1 MNGLVGFTGFV
12 GQNIKRSLDA
22 DSFLFNSSNIGDIA
36 NKTFD
41 ILYISAIQAKKWW
54 ANQNPKEDK
63 QLIDNLLSHLENVS
77 AERVVFISTVDVYQ
91 PPLNADED
99 TALNAD
105 IHAYGANRLYAE
117 ERVKSLFQKV
127 HIVRLQ
133 GLVASNLSKN
143 VVFDLKNKNILETIN
158 PSSTLQ
164 WYPLQRL
171 YSDINIVIDND
182 IELINLS
189 VEPIET
195 QQIIDIASL
204 SPEERKLTSSKPA
217 APVHY
222 NVTSKHASH
231 FGGRDG
237 YIVSAKESLAAI
249 AQYFSE

>member
-1 MNGLVGFTGFV
+1 MDALIGFSGFV
-12 GQNIKRSLDA
+12 GENLVSKLDTGTKLYNTKNIQYVLGKEFS
-22 DSFLFNSSNIGDIA
+22 
-36 NKTFD
+36 T
-41 ILYISAIQAKKWW
+41 LYITAIQAKKWW
-54 ANQNPKEDK
+54 ANQNPEEDK

-77 AERVVFISTVDVYQ
+77 AKRVVFISTVDVYQ

-195 QQIIDIASL
+195 RQIIDIAPL
-204 SPEERKLTSSKPA
+204 SSEERKLTSSKPA